1 MSAAFVASGASGAL
15 GCSSGSSRGSDAVDA
30 DGAGADTGGITMCTD
45 TTTPTFAPTY
55 DAVYCEILGPSCA
68 FAFCHGGAGDYL
80 QLGTA
85 EVGYGSLVNAAAEGP
100 SCAPTGLKRVSPG
113 RPYESLMFLKITDP
127 PCGSRMP
134 LSYGFSTMLT
144 PQQVDQIGQWISCGA
159 LPGSTPCPADA
170 GTFSWDGSYGDGPG
184 E

>member
-1 MSAAFVASGASGAL
+1 MDSGDGIDAAPVLMCNDLAPI
-15 GCSSGSSRGSDAVDA
+15 
-30 DGAGADTGGITMCTD
+30 TG
-45 TTTPTFAPTY
+45 APTY

-80 QLGTA
+80 QLGTP
-85 EVGYGSLVNAAAEGP
+85 EVGYGSLVNARAEGP

-113 RPYESLMFLKITDP
+113 HPYDSLMFQKITDP

-134 LSYGFSTMLT
+134 LSYGFGGELT
-144 PQQVDQIGQWISCGA
+144 RAQVDQIGQWITCGA
-159 LPGSTPCPADA
+159 QPGDAGCAPDA
-170 GTFSWDGSYGDGPG
+170 GTFSWDGSFGDGPG